1 MQSGK
6 IMKTEIVLKAGDALT
21 LPAGGSIRLL
31 RTGTWTEADAPTV
44 TTAVLEVDE
53 PDGTPSAAGAVNT
66 PAAKT

>member
-1 MQSGK
+1 MGN
-6 IMKTEIVLKAGDALT
+6 EIVLKVGDSLT

-53 PDGTPSAAGAVNT
+53 PDGEPTAAGAGEKET
-66 PAAKT
+66 